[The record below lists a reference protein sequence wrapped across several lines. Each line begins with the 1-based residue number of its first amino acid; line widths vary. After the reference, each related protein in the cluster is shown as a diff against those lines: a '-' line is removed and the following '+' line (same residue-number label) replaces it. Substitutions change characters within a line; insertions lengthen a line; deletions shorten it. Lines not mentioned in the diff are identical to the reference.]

1 MAMMDRAV
9 PDYGDSSDPD
19 VRAKYGYL
27 EASVSIAGNVGLF
40 LLKFILGL
48 FINSIAL
55 IADAIHSLSDV
66 ATSGVVILGFRIAR
80 KPPDAEHPFG
90 HGRMEYIATL
100 VIAIILG
107 ITGLEFIIQSV
118 ERFSDLGPFANEDF
132 ALIVAVAVLASAAV
146 KELMARY
153 SDVLAKRISS
163 DVLSADAW
171 HHRSDAISS
180 IGVAV
185 SIIGSRYGYPIL
197 DPIFGIVVAVIIIY
211 VGIRLVRTSSNF
223 LLGTA
228 PDSSIVEEVKALAA
242 SVEGV
247 EGVHDLSVHDYGSS
261 KVLTLHVEVEK
272 DLLLEEAHTIADEL
286 DRVIVDQTPFTTI
299 IHLDPSDQRPS
310 ESDLVEK
317 LEHLLESRE
326 GVVSYHKMQVI
337 KRRDHD
343 DISLHLIVD
352 KDMSVEKSHEMC
364 HDIETSLKQMYGDCK
379 LVVHFEPCG
388 SDCMACSIKC
398 QYRVD
403 MGTRP

>member
-272 DLLLEEAHTIADEL
+272 DLLLEEAHTIAD
-286 DRVIVDQTPFTTI
+286 
-299 IHLDPSDQRPS
+299 
-310 ESDLVEK
+310 
-317 LEHLLESRE
+317 
-326 GVVSYHKMQVI
+326 
-337 KRRDHD
+337 
-343 DISLHLIVD
+343 
-352 KDMSVEKSHEMC
+352 
-364 HDIETSLKQMYGDCK
+364 
-379 LVVHFEPCG
+379 
-388 SDCMACSIKC
+388 
-398 QYRVD
+398 
-403 MGTRP
+403 